1 MKDPRDTVIAV
12 VTLTLLASLVTGVVW
27 EPEVRTH
34 IVAAPCAA
42 AVIGSLLA
50 TAYDMPVLRTFVIA
64 VTAVQVFV
72 HVLVLVLG

>member
-34 IVAAPCAA
+34 IVAAPCA
-42 AVIGSLLA
+42 SSSWLS
-50 TAYDMPVLRTFVIA
+50 PS
-64 VTAVQVFV
+64 VT
-72 HVLVLVLG
+72 